1 MEIARHTC
9 QPASRCRIPDRAAVC
24 ASRVRV
30 HVHRGTVL
38 ALRSAVP
45 RRSEPFER
53 ALRYALVLLAV
64 YLTYL
69 TLSSFL
75 AVLTWAVMFAI
86 LFHGMQAKLAA
97 RIGPNRAAVVT
108 TLFTGIAILA
118 PAVILAAA
126 LAHEMPQVSACLDQ
140 ESQNAPDRLN
150 RVWAAARARALV
162 TLPEDPTEVLTG
174 WARRAIAFL
183 APRAS
188 ALAADVF
195 ATLGNLAAMLFA
207 LFFFVRD
214 GDAMSRKLRD
224 RLPFPEEDSDRLLGD
239 TRDLVIA
246 SISASAVVAVAQGIV
261 GGATFWFVGLG
272 APVFWGVTVA
282 LASLLPVVGAAV
294 VWVPASIGL
303 LLSGEIWRG
312 VIMLLAGVF
321 GITMVG
327 NVLRPMLLGGKTS
340 ASGLVI
346 FFGLLGGAFA
356 FGFIGLVIGPIIL
369 ITTANILEIL
379 RRPD

>member
-1 MEIARHTC
+1 MPTFG
-9 QPASRCRIPDRAAVC
+9 QAAVC

-45 RRSEPFER
+45 GRNEPFQR
-53 ALRYALVLLAV
+53 AVRYALVLLAV

-75 AVLTWAVMFAI
+75 AALTWAVMFAI